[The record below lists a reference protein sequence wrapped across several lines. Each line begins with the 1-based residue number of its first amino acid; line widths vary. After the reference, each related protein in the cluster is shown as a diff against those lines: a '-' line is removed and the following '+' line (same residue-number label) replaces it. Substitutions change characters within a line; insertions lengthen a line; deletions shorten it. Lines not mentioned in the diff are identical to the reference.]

1 MGSWHLVGDG
11 IALAPLDMRFDV
23 LWRSGGTDRMVVS
36 FQHHFDPTK
45 DSSAARFDADASGQ
59 AVAAK
64 AGDLLVLRMT
74 ANSSIAGAAY
84 IPNADGEHANGRI
97 PSITLP

>member
-1 MGSWHLVGDG
+1 MGTWHLVGDG
-11 IALAPLDMRFDV
+11 IALAPVDMRFDV
-23 LWRSGGTDRMVVS
+23 LWRSGGVDRVVVS
-36 FQHHFDPTK
+36 FLHHFDPM
-45 DSSAARFDADASGQ
+45 RDASATRLDLDANGE
-59 AVAAK
+59 AAPAK

-74 ANSSIAGAAY
+74 ASSTIAGAAF